1 MWKKETDES
10 MKNSV
15 TFIFVVV
22 VYNKFSWI
30 LLQSCVVTHLLSLHY
45 IPVRLNL
52 LIFHCNIILKF
63 NQLKKLESSSDVK
76 VKEIF
81 STFFRVVYIFLQTM
95 KACNNVVRVNLDWI
109 GKIWIIISSNLVV
122 FPTFVIFICV

>member
-30 LLQSCVVTHLLSLHY
+30 LLQSCVVTHLLSLHC